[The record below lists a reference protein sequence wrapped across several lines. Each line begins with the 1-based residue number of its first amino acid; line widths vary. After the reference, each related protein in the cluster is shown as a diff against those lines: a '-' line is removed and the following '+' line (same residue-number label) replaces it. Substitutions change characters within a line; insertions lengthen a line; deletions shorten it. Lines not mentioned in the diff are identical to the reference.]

1 MLKLNLQNVE
11 YFIKVAESLNFSV
24 TASELFISQP
34 ALSKQIRLLEEE
46 IGIQLF
52 KRTTRNVEL
61 TEGGKIMYDA
71 WSHIIRETDE
81 AISKAKKANAK
92 FKRKIRIGLIE
103 MGGFIDIIMP
113 VLEKY
118 VDYHGE
124 IELEFATYGFTHLR
138 EKLKNKEL
146 DMIITL
152 SSEVSKNAAKVSIK
166 NLKKLDLYIIVPP
179 KNHLYDRDNLT
190 VSELK
195 DEEIYIFSS
204 AYSDEAKKSII
215 EHCER
220 EGFYPTKMKLY
231 PNVTSMVVALSTGDG
246 VTIGYRPFFR
256 EAEDKLKFFPVKDE
270 TEPHY
275 LSVAWRNNQERD
287 VEELVSY
294 LENR

>member
-1 MLKLNLQNVE
+1 MTKLNLQNVE
-11 YFIKVAESLNFSV
+11 YFLKVAESLNFSA

-34 ALSKQIRLLEEE
+34 ALSKQIKLLEEA

-52 KRTTRNVEL
+52 KRSTRQVEL

-71 WSHIIRETDE
+71 WTHIIRETDE
-81 AISKAKKANAK
+81 AMAKAKKANAK
-92 FKRKIRIGLIE
+92 FKKKIRIGLIE

-118 VDYHGE
+118 VNSHEE

-166 NLKKLDLYIIVPP
+166 NLKRLDLFIIVPP
-179 KNHLYDRDNLT
+179 KNHLYNKDELT
-190 VSELK
+190 VAELK
-195 DEEIYIFSS
+195 DEEIYIFSG
-204 AYSDEAKKSII
+204 AYSDLAKKSII

-231 PNVTSMVVALSTGDG
+231 PNITSMVVALSTGDG

-256 EAEDKLKFFPVKDE
+256 EAEGKLKFFPVNDE

-287 VEELVSY
+287 VEDLVAY